1 MSLHGENA
9 LSSESWMEGNS
20 YLASTQSSIIDI
32 EPVLFTCSV
41 CKLVFDG
48 TKAVLS
54 EFDDSVQCPN
64 CGNWE

>member
-1 MSLHGENA
+1 MLSHGVSV
-9 LSSESWMEGNS
+9 LSSGSWEGLNS
-20 YLASTQSSIIDI
+20 SPQSTQSDSCE
-32 EPVLFTCSV
+32 EPVMFLCSR
-41 CKLVFDG
+41 CKHEFDG

>member
-1 MSLHGENA
+1 MSLHGVNA
-9 LSSESWMEGNS
+9 LYSESWMDENS
-20 YLASTQSSIIDI
+20 SLLLIPSDSYEEA
-32 EPVLFTCSV
+32 VMFTCSL
-41 CKLVFDG
+41 CKLEFEG